1 MIARLRGKLIEKE
14 PSRVVVDV
22 NGVGY
27 EVSIPLTTF
36 TAMPESG
43 AEVLVDI
50 YTHVREDV
58 IALYGFSSRQERRVF
73 ERLISI
79 SGIGPRLAITILSG
93 GSVEGLVSAIR
104 RGDLA
109 RLTAIPGV
117 GKKTAERIVIE
128 LRDKLKD
135 MTEEALK
142 PTVEVDVVSALENL
156 GYPRAMIE
164 AAIRRASGSDAG
176 DAEVSF
182 EDLFK
187 RTLQILTKG

>member
-14 PSRVVVDV
+14 PARVVVDV

-27 EVSIPLTTF
+27 EVFVPLTTF
-36 TAMPESG
+36 TSMPENG
-43 AEVLVDI
+43 AEVSVDI

-79 SGIGPRLAITILSG
+79 SGIGPRLAVTILSG
-93 GSVEGLVSAIR
+93 GSVEGLVGAIR

-117 GKKTAERIVIE
+117 GKKTAERIVVE
-128 LRDKLKD
+128 LKDKLQD
-135 MTEEALK
+135 VTEEAPK
-142 PTVEVDVVSALENL
+142 PAVETDVMSALENL
-156 GYPRAMIE
+156 GYPRAMVE
-164 AAIRRASGSDAG
+164 AAVRRGVEG
-176 DAEVSF
+176 DADVGF
-182 EDLFK
+182 ETLFK

>member
-1 MIARLRGKLIEKE
+1 MIARLRGKLLEKE
-14 PSRVVVDV
+14 PARVVVDV

-27 EVSIPLTTF
+27 EVFIPLTTF
-36 TAMPESG
+36 TSMPDAG
-43 AEVLVDI
+43 AEVSVDI
-50 YTHVREDV
+50 HTHVREDI

-93 GSVEGLVSAIR
+93 GSVEGLVVAIR

-117 GKKTAERIVIE
+117 GKKTAERIVVE
-128 LRDKLKD
+128 LKDKLQD
-135 MTEEALK
+135 IAEEAPK
-142 PTVEVDVVSALENL
+142 VGVEVDVVSALENL
-156 GYPRAMIE
+156 GYSRPMVE
-164 AAIRRASGSDAG
+164 AAIRRAVDG
-176 DAEVSF
+176 DAEAGF
-182 EDLFK
+182 EVLFK

>member
-1 MIARLRGKLIEKE
+1 MIAHLRGKLIEKE
-14 PSRVVVDV
+14 PARVVVDV

-27 EVSIPLTTF
+27 EVFVPLTTF
-36 TAMPESG
+36 TAMPENG
-43 AEVLVDI
+43 AEVSVDI

-79 SGIGPRLAITILSG
+79 SGIGPRLAVTILSG
-93 GSVEGLVSAIR
+93 GSVEGLVGAIR

-135 MTEEALK
+135 VTEEAAK
-142 PTVEVDVVSALENL
+142 PSVEVDVVSALENL
-156 GYPRAMIE
+156 GYPRALVE
-164 AAIRRASGSDAG
+164 AAVRRALDGETEAG
-176 DAEVSF
+176 F
-182 EDLFK
+182 EELFK

>member
-14 PSRVVVDV
+14 PARVVVDV

-43 AEVLVDI
+43 AEVSVDI

-93 GSVEGLVSAIR
+93 GSVEGLVGAIR

-117 GKKTAERIVIE
+117 GKKTAERIVVE

-135 MTEEALK
+135 LTEEVVK
-142 PTVEVDVVSALENL
+142 PSVEVDVVSALENL

-164 AAIRRASGSDAG
+164 AAVRRAIDG
-176 DAEVSF
+176 DADVGF
-182 EDLFK
+182 EALFK